1 MTARAPATIT
11 AVSIPSPLADLRE
24 GTARGRVL
32 AVFER
37 SAYLDVAGRIVALA
51 PAGLGRGPL
60 TITLDRFRAL
70 RPLAPGEAVALDG
83 GLLRVGGHTVGLRPS
98 AVWDPAL
105 PTVASAAVAPGVV
118 LREVRRGA
126 SEASVA
132 ALLDPPRG
140 AGPTSPHGTLLGAL
154 RRGLEVIGDFLDDR
168 AGADAVAGAVAEA
181 IAGRG
186 PGLTPSGDDLLA
198 GIMHAATV
206 WPWLASRGRGA
217 DLRTV
222 LRDAAAPR
230 TTRISAAYLD
240 AAAGGL
246 ASEPWHALVAG
257 LRQSSA
263 AACAAV
269 RRLLTVGETSGA
281 DALTGFCWAW
291 SRLWDRRGPA
301 E

>member
-1 MTARAPATIT
+1 MTTRAPATIT
-11 AVSIPSPLADLRE
+11 AVSIPSPLSGLRD
-24 GTARGRVL
+24 GAARGTVL
-32 AVFER
+32 AVFQR

-60 TITLDRFRAL
+60 TITLDRPRAL
-70 RPLAPGEAVALDG
+70 RPLAAGEAVALDG
-83 GLLRVGGHTVGLRPS
+83 GLLRVGGHTVDLRPS

-105 PTVASAAVAPGVV
+105 PAVASPAVAPAVV

-140 AGPTSPHGTLLGAL
+140 AGPTLPHSTLLRAL
-154 RRGLEVIGDFLDDR
+154 RRGLEVIGDFLDGR
-168 AGADAVAGAVAEA
+168 TGADEVSRAVADD

-206 WPWLASRGRGA
+206 WPSLASRARGA
-217 DLRTV
+217 DLRTI

-240 AAAGGL
+240 AAAGGS

-257 LRQSSA
+257 LRQSQA

-269 RRLLTVGETSGA
+269 RRLLAVGETSGA

-291 SRLWDRRGPA
+291 SRLDPVP
-301 E
+301 